1 MTNFVLLSV
10 LLGALAMALLLR
22 PLWWPFAAG
31 AVHPSPALSAG
42 VVVFA
47 AAIAIGGYALVGS
60 PAHLA
65 LGPWASQT
73 GGLAGSEGAG
83 ADSGSHSVT
92 PEQIAAMVDRLAQRL
107 KEQPNDPEGWTM
119 LARSYV
125 AMGRHADAVPA
136 FEKAA
141 ALRPDD
147 ADLLSD
153 YADALAMAQGRTLQG
168 RPAELVQR
176 ALKADPRNPKA
187 LALAGT
193 IDFERK
199 DYAAAVKHWQALVEA
214 DPQGELAQQIRGSI
228 EEARQLGGLP
238 AAAPSSDVQPAAAAA
253 AGEKQGGTAAGATV
267 SGTVRLSPRL
277 ASRVSPGDT
286 VFIFARASQGPRMPL
301 AIQRHQAKELPLQF
315 TLDDS
320 MAMSPQAKLS
330 GASRVDIGARISKSG
345 NAMPQ
350 PGDLQGVVREVAVGS
365 HAVTVEIDE
374 ELAR

>member
-1 MTNFVLLSV
+1 
-10 LLGALAMALLLR
+10 
-22 PLWWPFAAG
+22 
-31 AVHPSPALSAG
+31 
-42 VVVFA
+42 
-47 AAIAIGGYALVGS
+47 
-60 PAHLA
+60 
-65 LGPWASQT
+65 
-73 GGLAGSEGAG
+73 
-83 ADSGSHSVT
+83 
-92 PEQIAAMVDRLAQRL
+92 
-107 KEQPNDPEGWTM
+107 
-119 LARSYV
+119 
-125 AMGRHADAVPA
+125 
-136 FEKAA
+136 
-141 ALRPDD
+141 
-147 ADLLSD
+147 
-153 YADALAMAQGRTLQG
+153 MAQGRTLQG

-238 AAAPSSDVQPAAAAA
+238 AAAPSSDVQPAAAVA
-253 AGEKQGGTAAGATV
+253 AGEKQGGAAAGATV